1 MVLIKLVLNLIFK
14 HSLHKFTFQYGSNQ
28 IKICKKYLAKL
39 VKFTFQYGSNQ
50 MFGVHGFG
58 CLKVNLHSNMVLIKL
73 YSASS
78 LVCLDIKF
86 TFQYGSNQIRKSYS
100 RGIR

>member
-58 CLKVNLHSNMVLIKL
+58 CLKVNLHSNMVLIK
-73 YSASS
+73 SESPIVEEFGS
-78 LVCLDIKF
+78 EIF
-86 TFQYGSNQIRKSYS
+86 TFQYGSNQITL
-100 RGIR
+100 